1 MNNLKKKATLSILLM
16 VSMGHLLNDMFQS
29 VIPSI
34 YPIIKES
41 LGLSFMQIGAITLT
55 NQITASLLQLIA
67 VCAAATLLQHDV
79 DDYPCHSR
87 GNGDVLSHVC
97 HPRLWHGTA
106 AWQCRYDLWSLLRTV
121 LRLGRHRLSPLRMD
135 SRPDQ
140 HPVCVPAH
148 GIPAPAWHRCLFP
161 AKYQGM
167 NMKKIHAILSVA
179 LMIGCNGSNTKEP
192 QTSLSTDPDSTFLP
206 NGYDKTDK

>member
-67 VCAAATLLQHDV
+67 VCTAATLQQHDV

-87 GNGDVLSHVC
+87 GTGDVLSHVC

-106 AWQCRYDLWSLLRTV
+106 AGQCRHELWCLLRTV

-167 NMKKIHAILSVA
+167 NMKKILAILSVA